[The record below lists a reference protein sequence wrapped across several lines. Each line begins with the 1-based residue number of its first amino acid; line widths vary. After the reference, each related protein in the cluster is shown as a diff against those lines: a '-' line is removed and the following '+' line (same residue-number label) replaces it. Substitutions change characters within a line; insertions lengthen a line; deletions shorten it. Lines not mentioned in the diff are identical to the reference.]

1 MNDDNE
7 NKTTNQPVTLKN
19 EATPDAA
26 FFAAAIVI
34 SPYAHLLSSGLKLD
48 TELFSK
54 KYINKMADN
63 NKISATSDPDAP
75 DADNPNSLSQDS
87 GSTDSNSPYSLINRK
102 FAPYSTNTIK
112 NQRKEENK
120 IDDKVTIGTTPFPK
134 ATGTDTPNVFAQ
146 YDGSTDSYLPYSL
159 INHKF
164 ASHSTNIM
172 KN

>member
-1 MNDDNE
+1 MNDDNAK
-7 NKTTNQPVTLKN
+7 KTTNQPVTLKN

-87 GSTDSNSPYSLINRK
+87 GSTDSNSPYSLRNC
-102 FAPYSTNTIK
+102 
-112 NQRKEENK
+112 
-120 IDDKVTIGTTPFPK
+120 KVVP
-134 ATGTDTPNVFAQ
+134 
-146 YDGSTDSYLPYSL
+146 
-159 INHKF
+159 
-164 ASHSTNIM
+164 
-172 KN
+172 